1 MPRYTVYRTSTAAN
15 FLGAYKDNFNDG
27 YSIGNFTM
35 TVVEL
40 ADNKLDVFEEG
51 VFKEMLQQMVS
62 VQPPI
67 GRVYLD
73 YSIFFNKQLHII
85 KYLIDI
91 F

>member
-1 MPRYTVYRTSTAAN
+1 
-15 FLGAYKDNFNDG
+15 
-27 YSIGNFTM
+27 M

-85 KYLIDI
+85 NYLIDI